1 MLFILMKIFSLVVIL
16 VGKNTENAESVMVQ
30 Y

>member
-1 MLFILMKIFSLVVIL
+1 MLFILMKTFSLVVIL
-16 VGKNTENAESVMVQ
+16 VGKNTEIAESVMVQ